1 MNSKPLI
8 LLLLWA
14 ELKKLYRNQTAGK
27 GRGMRPGHQQFKNPR
42 RNRWRLPIILICG
55 PLCLESVTRAQ
66 SKLADV
72 APGGDHP
79 HTNSPTA
86 LFGGSAGS
94 GPQVPANLRPFQLT
108 LPREHLLGDWL
119 GWRAKAEEAGISP
132 TLTFV
137 TDIAGNVTGGKSQ
150 GVTHADNLGLD
161 LLFDLN
167 KLVGLQ
173 GGSFLASISQRSGS
187 SLSKEHV
194 GNVFTIQQDYGGQ
207 TFHLI
212 DLAYRQKLFDDR
224 VE

>member
-66 SKLADV
+66 SEMPDV

-108 LPREHLLGDWL
+108 LFD
-119 GWRAKAEEAGISP
+119 P
-132 TLTFV
+132 T
-137 TDIAGNVTGGKSQ
+137 
-150 GVTHADNLGLD
+150 
-161 LLFDLN
+161 
-167 KLVGLQ
+167 VG
-173 GGSFLASISQRSGS
+173 A
-187 SLSKEHV
+187 
-194 GNVFTIQQDYGGQ
+194 QDYESVLEWTYRFYFRKSAFFFQPDIQYVINPGG
-207 TFHLI
+207 T
-212 DLAYRQKLFDDR
+212 
-224 VE
+224 